1 MPECGLSLTFI
12 LPYKEGIYDNDT
24 NSNLKNKVIFWV
36 ANSMVQHLFVQFR
49 VTKSKL
55 KYHTLSY

>member
-36 ANSMVQHLFVQFR
+36 TNSMVQHLFVQFR
-49 VTKSKL
+49 VTNSKL
-55 KYHTLSY
+55 KNYTLSY